1 MAYVVNPIT
10 NEDLTTKVVNGTGI
24 FDELMT
30 TVNAHLS
37 DQFEK
42 NRITGNN
49 YAEVYLGQLSVVLP
63 QAVLFLTERD
73 KAYLNNLLIQS
84 QIKLSDAQVIL
95 AEKQAELADAQIA
108 LAGQELLNQQQ
119 DLLNK
124 QQELLN
130 AQKQN
135 ELMAQQ
141 VILAGK
147 QVELAEKELLQKDKE
162 LEMLDKQIAVANAQV
177 GLTEQKTKTEL
188 AQILDTVDGQPVAG
202 VIGAQVALYK
212 QQKDGFLRD
221 AEQKALKILA
231 DTWITRKTVDDGTP
245 LPVGLD
251 TASLDAVITKVKT
264 GINVT

>member
-1 MAYVVNPIT
+1 MADYVVNPIT
-10 NEDLTTKVVNGTGI
+10 NADLTTKVVNGTGI

-30 TVNAHLS
+30 TVNAHLAN
-37 DQFEK
+37 QFDK

-84 QIKLSDAQVIL
+84 QIKLSDAQIIL
-95 AEKQAELADAQIA
+95 AEKQAELADANIA
-108 LAGQELLNQQQ
+108 LAQQDLLLKEQELLNQQ
-119 DLLNK
+119 K
-124 QQELLN
+124 QL
-130 AQKQN
+130 

-141 VILAGK
+141 VALAEK

-188 AQILDTVDGQPVAG
+188 AQINDNVDGQPVGG

-221 AEQKALKILA
+221 AEQKALKILT

-245 LPVGLD
+245 LPVGMD
-251 TASLDAVITKVKT
+251 TASLDSVITKVKT